1 MSLTLG
7 AVLFEDRF
15 RSIGQHR
22 VLFIVDIGVPL
33 RRAHFDGATGPAGHE
48 ADVSTKGDTPSP
60 VSIPHGLEYSAAPL
74 DWN

>member
-22 VLFIVDIGVPL
+22 VLFIVDIGVHTFVAHTSTAPQDQPVMRPMSAQKGIPL
-33 RRAHFDGATGPAGHE
+33 RQSRYRMDL
-48 ADVSTKGDTPSP
+48 
-60 VSIPHGLEYSAAPL
+60 SIARPR
-74 DWN
+74 